1 MTNELLL
8 SVILHIVAGTLWAGI
23 NACLSLTFHHFC
35 EPGMIFQKY
44 GLWLEFLP
52 AWIAKPLGRCIYCH
66 NVWVNVA
73 MFWAV
78 ILIGWI
84 TVSPAEGALILLYL
98 ACISNIVLYKLYNS
112 VYA

>member
-35 EPGMIFQKY
+35 EEEMIFFKYQK
-44 GLWLEFLP
+44 LLKKLP
-52 AWIAKPLGRCIYCH
+52 AWIAKPLGRCIFCH

-98 ACISNIVLYKLYNS
+98 VCISNIVLYKLFNS
-112 VYA
+112 VYV